1 MHLVQGNWINGED
14 RLEGKQDNWLGN
26 GQGKLELSGWH
37 HLVQEPCLEENG
49 EDGLEGKWYETSCGP
64 GSRDG
69 LWSLAISGLYC
80 MMF

>member
-26 GQGKLELSGWH
+26 GLGKLELAGWH